1 MLLYLGCEIDE
12 SVLQIQVAP
21 VAQPVEHMT
30 FNHGVRSSILR
41 RSTSQKPR
49 LVFAFGAFAI
59 PGALRTRQRR
69 IVFVPNNNEPPKQK
83 SVTGVS
89 LYQ

>member
-41 RSTSQKPR
+41 RSTSENPR
-49 LVFAFGAFAI
+49 NRYLLRGFSFLE
-59 PGALRTRQRR
+59 LRTEKEA
-69 IVFVPNNNEPPKQK
+69 F
-83 SVTGVS
+83 
-89 LYQ
+89 